1 MLKDN
6 KGRGGKYLRFVNK
19 SGQPKTSKIKKG
31 YMVSLDIQILYDDL
45 KEYMIKEG
53 YAKSLDF
60 LF

>member
-1 MLKDN
+1 
-6 KGRGGKYLRFVNK
+6 
-19 SGQPKTSKIKKG
+19 
-31 YMVSLDIQILYDDL
+31 MVSLDIQILYDDL